1 MNPRKK
7 YHLYGLG
14 NALVDIDFETSPET
28 LAKLGI
34 EKSVMTLVESD
45 RYLKLLENLS
55 GYKHVKACGGSA
67 ANTTMAI
74 AQLGGKVFYSC
85 KVANDDSG
93 NFFYNELARHQIHT
107 NLAQDNR
114 PDGHTGSCLVLVTPD
129 ADRTMN
135 THLGISEYFSRKEL
149 NLEAIAQS
157 EYLYIEGYLASSPT
171 GSDAA
176 IVAYE
181 TAKQAGTK
189 TAISLS
195 DPNMV
200 KFFHARLM
208 EMMGDGVDLLFC
220 NEDEAKF
227 LCKTEEMSGLCECMK
242 QYAKT
247 FAITRGP
254 KGSIVYD
261 GKSVYNIDAQDVP
274 VIDTV
279 GAGDMFAGGFLHAV
293 INGHDYK
300 TAGVIADIVA
310 SKVISKFGPRLDNG
324 EIIEVKKEIDEFLK
338 SNL

>member
-1 MNPRKK
+1 MNPEKK
-7 YHLYGLG
+7 YQLYGLG
-14 NALVDIDFETSPET
+14 NALVDIDFETTPEN
-28 LAKLGI
+28 LEKLGI
-34 EKSVMTLVESD
+34 EKGVMTLVESD

-55 GYKHVKACGGSA
+55 GFKHIKACGGSA

-74 AQLGGKVFYSC
+74 AQLGGKTFYSC

-93 NFFYNELARHQIHT
+93 NFFYDELVRHQIGT
-107 NLAQDNR
+107 NLTKDNR
-114 PDGHTGSCLVLVTPD
+114 TDGTTGSCLVLVTPD

-135 THLGISEYFSRKEL
+135 THLGISEYFSRNEL
-149 NLEAIAQS
+149 NKEAIADS

-176 IVAYE
+176 IAAYA
-181 TAKQAGTK
+181 TAKEAGIK

-220 NEDEAKF
+220 NEDEAKL
-227 LCKTEEMSGLCECMK
+227 LCQTENMSELCECMK
-242 QYAKT
+242 RYAKT
-247 FAITRGP
+247 FAITQGSD
-254 KGSIVYD
+254 GSIIYD
-261 GKSVYNIDAQDVP
+261 GKELYDIYAQDVP
-274 VIDTV
+274 VLDTV
-279 GAGDMFAGGFLHAV
+279 GAGDMFAGGFIHAI

-300 TAGVIADIVA
+300 KAGIIADIVA

-324 EIIEVKKEIDEFLK
+324 EIDEVKKEISEFLK
-338 SNL
+338 S

>member
-1 MNPRKK
+1 MNTGKK

-14 NALVDIDFETSPET
+14 NALVDIDFETTPET
-28 LAKLGI
+28 LEKLSI
-34 EKSVMTLVESD
+34 EKGVMTLVESD

-55 GYKHVKACGGSA
+55 GFKHVKACGGSA
-67 ANTTMAI
+67 ANTIMALT
-74 AQLGGKVFYSC
+74 QLGGKTFYSC

-93 NFFYNELARHQIHT
+93 DFFYNELTRHQIGT
-107 NLAQDNR
+107 NLTKDNR
-114 PDGHTGSCLVLVTPD
+114 PDGSTGSCLVLVTPD

-135 THLGISEYFSRKEL
+135 THLGISEYFSKNEL
-149 NLEAIAQS
+149 NKEAIADS
-157 EYLYIEGYLASSPT
+157 EYLYIEGYLSSSPT
-171 GSDAA
+171 GSEAA
-176 IVAYE
+176 IEAYK
-181 TAKQAGTK
+181 TAKQAGVK

-208 EMMGDGVDLLFC
+208 EMIGDGIDLLFC
-220 NEDEAKF
+220 NEDEAKL
-227 LCKTEEMSGLCECMK
+227 LCKTEDMAELCECMK

-247 FAITRGP
+247 FAITQGP

-261 GKSVYNIDAQDVP
+261 GNSIYDIGAQDVP

-279 GAGDMFAGGFLHAV
+279 GAGDMFAGGFIHAI

-300 TAGVIADIVA
+300 AAGVIADIVA

-324 EIIEVKKEIDEFLK
+324 EIDDVKKEINEFLK
-338 SNL
+338 S